1 MSTYRRLI
9 ALVAG
14 LLASSGAAA
23 APPALDPQFSNGAVL
38 QRERPIRISG
48 DAAPRERVR
57 VSLAGATASA
67 RADHEGR
74 WSVELPPLSAGGPH
88 QIEARFAGGALASAD
103 DVLIGDVWLCSGQSN
118 MEWSVKQALSG
129 AAEAEAAND
138 EQVRVLTVPQ
148 KTALTPQLRFA
159 QTPSWA
165 RLTPE
170 SAADFSAAC
179 WFMVRDL
186 RATHKVPIGAIDA
199 SWGGTRIRPWMD
211 EAAARASEGDAD
223 AALLALYRRD
233 PIAGARR
240 FGEQWGAWWREHT
253 GDAPGQEPWRASSR
267 LQWRPVKAITPWE
280 QWGNPVFASFNGH
293 VWARRRVTLT
303 PEEAR
308 KGAIL
313 SLGVIDDLDQ
323 TWVNGVGVG
332 STFSWSQGRDY
343 RIAPGVLRV
352 GENEIIVNIGDSWG
366 LGGFH
371 GPAER
376 LRLTLADGPA
386 KPLGEGWEYAAVPA
400 SVGSPPRAPWDT
412 HAGLGTIYN
421 AVIAPLGPLSLKG
434 IAWYQGESD
443 VGVPG
448 YERRLASLMSSW
460 RRQFRDPQLP
470 FLVVALAGFGKPE
483 SQPVDSGWAVVIDAQ
498 RRAATADPRAAL
510 VVATD
515 LGERADIHPPNK
527 QEVGRRLA
535 LAARRLAYGEADV
548 AAGIVPVAAARS
560 GNEVHVDVAGTS
572 ALLRSLSGAPL
583 GFELCGK
590 SQDSCRFASARLAA
604 SGPVVIVQLDGRPAT
619 RVRHGWSDYPVL
631 NVVDDALLA
640 LPPFE
645 LPIKD

>member
-1 MSTYRRLI
+1 MSTFRRLI
-9 ALVAG
+9 ALAA
-14 LLASSGAAA
+14 LLASTTAGA
-23 APPALDPQFSNGAVL
+23 APPRLDPAFTDGAVL

-48 DAAPRERVR
+48 DAAAGERVR
-57 VSLAGATASA
+57 VSLSGATAEA
-67 RADHEGR
+67 RADRSGR
-74 WSVELPPLSAGGPH
+74 WSVELPPLGAGGPYRI
-88 QIEARFAGGALASAD
+88 QARFGSGALASAD

-118 MEWSVKQALSG
+118 MEWPVKQALSG
-129 AAEAEAAND
+129 AAEAESAND

-148 KTALTPQLRFA
+148 KTALSPQRRSEQA
-159 QTPSWA
+159 PSWA

-179 WFMVRDL
+179 YFMVRDL
-186 RATHKVPIGAIDA
+186 RVTQKVPIGAIDA

-211 EAAARASEGDAD
+211 EAAAKASGGEAD

-233 PIAGARR
+233 PAASARR
-240 FGEQWGAWWREHT
+240 FGEQWGAWWRERT
-253 GDAPGQEPWRASSR
+253 GDAPGQEPWHASDQ
-267 LQWRPVKAITPWE
+267 LQWSRVKAIAPWE
-280 QWGNPVFASFNGH
+280 QWGDPAFANFNGY
-293 VWARRRVTLT
+293 VWARRRITLT
-303 PEEAR
+303 PAEA
-308 KGAIL
+308 KGGATL

-343 RIAPGVLRV
+343 RIAPGILRA

-366 LGGFH
+366 LGGFQ

-376 LRLTLADGPA
+376 LKLTFADGLA
-386 KPLGEGWEYAAVPA
+386 KPLGEGWEYAVVPP

-421 AVIAPLGPLSLKG
+421 AMIAPLGPLSLKG
-434 IAWYQGESD
+434 VAWYQGESD

-448 YERRLASLMSSW
+448 YERRLAALMSSW

-470 FLVVALAGFGKPE
+470 FLVVALAGFGKPAT
-483 SQPVDSGWAVVIDAQ
+483 QPVDSGWATLIDAQ

-535 LAARRLAYGEADV
+535 LAARRLAYREADV

-560 GNEVHVDVAGTS
+560 GNEVHIGVAG
-572 ALLRSLSGAPL
+572 ANAPLRSLSGAPL
-583 GFELCGK
+583 GFELCGET
-590 SQDSCRFASARLAA
+590 QDSCRYASARLAA

-619 RVRHGWSDYPVL
+619 RVRHGWSDYPLL
-631 NVVDDALLA
+631 NVVDEALLP
-640 LPPFE
+640 LSPFE